1 MSKDI
6 IKGLENIKVNIV
18 SNNNNWIVKIMILY
32 ISLILIVHY

>member
-18 SNNNNWIVKIMILY
+18 SSINNWMVKIIILY